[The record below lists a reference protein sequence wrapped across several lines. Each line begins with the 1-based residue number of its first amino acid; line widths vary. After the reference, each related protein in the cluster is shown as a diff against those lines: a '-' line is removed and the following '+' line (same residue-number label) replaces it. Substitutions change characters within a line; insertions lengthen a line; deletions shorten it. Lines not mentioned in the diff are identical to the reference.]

1 MPLWALG
8 EILVRHVLRE
18 RLELAAKETLGQE
31 KTRWSRESV
40 VLVVRGETGGMK
52 IALEIQLGMGIL
64 SINGSLLM
72 VQKSD

>member
-1 MPLWALG
+1 M
-8 EILVRHVLRE
+8 RHVLRE

>member
-18 RLELAAKETLGQE
+18 RLELAAKETLSQE
-31 KTRWSRESV
+31 KTRWSWESV

-52 IALEIQLGMGIL
+52 IALEI
-64 SINGSLLM
+64 
-72 VQKSD
+72 